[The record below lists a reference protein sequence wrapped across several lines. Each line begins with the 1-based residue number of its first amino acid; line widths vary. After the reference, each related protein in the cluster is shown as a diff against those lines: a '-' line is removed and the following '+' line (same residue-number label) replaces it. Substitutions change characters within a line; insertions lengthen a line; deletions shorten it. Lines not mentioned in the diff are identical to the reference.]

1 MADQLTGV
9 EVGTGYVSILPD
21 ARGFHDKLRQQVE
34 GGSGESGRRAGD
46 QFAAGFGRALPIVG
60 GAVAGMFAAD
70 RIKQFASESITAA
83 SDLAESGSKV
93 NVVFGDGAAAIQKW
107 AETSS
112 TSVLLSKQA
121 ALEAA
126 GTYGNLFTAMGI
138 SQVRASEL
146 SRQAVQ
152 MAADLASFNNRDV
165 GDVLE
170 KIRSGL
176 VGETEPLRDLGINL
190 NQARIQQEALNA
202 HLWDGKGR
210 IDAAAQAQ
218 AAFNLIMKDGANAVG
233 DVDRTASGFANTTRA
248 VQAAVD
254 NAKASIGQGLV
265 LAVQDASKAFG
276 GPKGL
281 TDNIEGAGV
290 SLGNFVLGAEIGL
303 NRVLSLTNQLT
314 NSLPGW
320 AGGGGAMNWV
330 DSAPGTAAGG
340 ITINALIGGY
350 NDLVWAGDQYAKSME
365 KQQFWTK
372 AWAQDQEDITMQHR
386 AAAAATYAATQA
398 ANDYGRSMRSVS
410 DDVVHTETGI
420 RTLQDAL
427 DEFDARAKARQ
438 AGTGVR
444 DAWRQWGSMG
454 ETEQVKKQVPN
465 PKWTPGSSVPQFI
478 TKSVSERQAFDPD
491 VVGGRFAF
499 TASGDAGRA
508 WATGLGQKVQARA
521 AQFDNP
527 ADAEAFIERW
537 TDKLGKKFADLDIK
551 RPYAYA
557 QSFMPDAQ
565 PYAIAAAMQMHQR
578 DREPM
583 QQSGGDVFNMYGDIN
598 TGPDA
603 DLVERLKQDAH
614 QVRGSRIPHGAA
626 RADR

>member
-9 EVGTGYVSILPD
+9 EVGTGYVTVLPD

-60 GAVAGMFAAD
+60 GALAGMFAAD

-218 AAFNLIMKDGANAVG
+218 AAFNLIMRDGSNAVG
-233 DVDRTASGFANTTRA
+233 DVDRTATGFANTTRA
-248 VQAAVD
+248 LQAAVE

-265 LAVQDASKAFG
+265 LAAQDASKAFG
-276 GPKGL
+276 GPGGL
-281 TDNIEGAGV
+281 TASIESWGATAGNIILGVEVRLRGLLELSDKVDAMFGSNGDGIGAIDILKAFPGATV
-290 SLGNFVLGAEIGL
+290 SQPFWDWLNNSGQDAQKEIEQQT
-303 NRVLSLTNQLT
+303 LT
-314 NSLPGW
+314 
-320 AGGGGAMNWV
+320 
-330 DSAPGTAAGG
+330 
-340 ITINALIGGY
+340 AL
-350 NDLVWAGDQYAKSME
+350 AF
-365 KQQFWTK
+365 KQTQ
-372 AWAQDQEDITMQHR
+372 QDITMQHR
-386 AAAAATYAATQA
+386 AVAAAATAAANAYDFYADRTRSATDATVSAATGVSTLQA
-398 ANDYGRSMRSVS
+398 ALDKFESRSKSR
-410 DDVVHTETGI
+410 ETGS
-420 RTLQDAL
+420 A
-427 DEFDARAKARQ
+427 
-438 AGTGVR
+438 VR
-444 DAWRQWGSMG
+444 DTWRAVSTMG
-454 ETEQVKKQVPN
+454 EMTDVKRQVLN
-465 PKWTPGSSVPQFI
+465 PKWSPGSSLPKYI
-478 TKSVSERQAFDPD
+478 SKTTSERQPFDPD
-491 VVGGRFAF
+491 VAGGRFAF
-499 TASGDAGRA
+499 TASGDAARN
-508 WATGLGQKVQARA
+508 WAVGFGQDVLEK
-521 AQFDNP
+521 AQQFKDP
-527 ADAEAFIERW
+527 AEATAYLDRW
-537 TDKLGKKFADLDIK
+537 ASKLGKRFDIWGIEK
-551 RPYAYA
+551 PYAYA
-557 QSFMPDAQ
+557 RSFIPQ
-565 PYAIAAAMQMHQR
+565 PSAANAIYAAMEMHQK
-578 DREPM
+578 DREPL
-583 QQSGGDVFNMYGDIN
+583 QRSGDKIEFHDTVVYSTDTRDFIEQ
-598 TGPDA
+598 A
-603 DLVERLKQDAH
+603 KRDAH
-614 QVRGSRIPHGAA
+614 QA
-626 RADR
+626 RAGRLAGSLSTADRMSR